1 MIFEA
6 ALSAQVHRADPA
18 QHRTKHNEL
27 TVRTLLA
34 DTNERR

>member
-1 MIFEA
+1 MILQA
-6 ALSAQVHRADPA
+6 ALSTQVHRADPA

-27 TVRTLLA
+27 TVRTLLT

>member
-1 MIFEA
+1 MILQA
-6 ALSAQVHRADPA
+6 ALPAQVHRADPA
-18 QHRTKHNEL
+18 QHRTKDNEL